1 MHMILVITAG
11 LLLLVVFAMFGWLWG
26 HDVAGIARA
35 ARWFIPVWAL
45 VALANMTVGVTRAG
59 YTVMQELPILLLVFA
74 VPTVAALLVIWQL
87 RA

>member
-11 LLLLVVFAMFGWLWG
+11 LLLLVVYGLFGWLWG
-26 HDVAGIARA
+26 HDTAGIARA

-45 VALANMTVGVTRAG
+45 IAIANMTVGVTRAG
-59 YTVMQELPILLLVFA
+59 YTVMQELPILLLVFV
-74 VPTVAALLVIWQL
+74 VPALAAMLVIWQL